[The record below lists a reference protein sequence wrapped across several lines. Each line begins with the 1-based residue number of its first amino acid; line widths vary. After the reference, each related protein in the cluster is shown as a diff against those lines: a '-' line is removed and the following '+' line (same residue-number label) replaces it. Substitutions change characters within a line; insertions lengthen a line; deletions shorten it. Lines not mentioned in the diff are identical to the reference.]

1 MHFGLLGTV
10 QNIVHYNKAIVQ
22 FLLDDKEETAILL
35 GNASCTLYSEFIS
48 SKQKYSYSIRGN
60 FQSRILF
67 EYLNIFVL
75 IFPNIGLSK
84 PLEILELKEFH
95 FHC

>member
-35 GNASCTLYSEFIS
+35 GNASCTLYSGGDLF
-48 SKQKYSYSIRGN
+48 QYRG
-60 FQSRILF
+60 
-67 EYLNIFVL
+67 
-75 IFPNIGLSK
+75 IGQC
-84 PLEILELKEFH
+84 H
-95 FHC
+95 HY